1 MDFKISKEDDEE
13 TLDIGMISD
22 DGGMEI
28 VSKKPKVKKLGK
40 SKPFKKFSKPKVDF
54 GFRPKPSAPSS
65 TMSGPSNPVAGSS
78 YATSDFSNFRDTTFE
93 SLSNPQKKK
102 TNDELSEDDDS
113 DVGGMSIANDEAAS
127 EASDEPAPGGYSA
140 EEIRDEGD
148 VGPSAGFQNIEDEKQ
163 DLLYKFYRLD
173 QKGIR
178 VKKFNMYSD
187 IREMRAEYNKLKR
200 DAEISS
206 GVKFSKKM
214 LMAIVSGM
222 EFMNKRYDPFG
233 MELNGWSESVME
245 NMTDGDFDNVLERL
259 QEKYH
264 GKVNTPPEMEL
275 MMSLAGSAVM
285 FHMTSSMFKATG
297 PSINDFMKQNPSM
310 MQDMLKRAS
319 NNQPPEPEEKS
330 EDGDGYTMKGPSMNL
345 GSFGGMGAPM
355 STSNDRATIMSDDS
369 SPEPSIMSEVMS
381 VNTDDIREVSLT
393 SSVTAKKR
401 RGRKPKARDESKG
414 IELDI

>member
-13 TLDIGMISD
+13 TLDIGNMSD
-22 DGGMEI
+22 VGDMEI
-28 VSKKPKVKKLGK
+28 ISKKPKVKKLGK
-40 SKPFKKFSKPKVDF
+40 SKPFKKFGKPKVDF
-54 GFRPKPSAPSS
+54 GFRPKSVS
-65 TMSGPSNPVAGSS
+65 TMSTPSNPVPGSS

-93 SLSNPQKKK
+93 TLSNPQKKK
-102 TNDELSEDDDS
+102 TNDDISDDDDS
-113 DVGGMSIANDEAAS
+113 DAGGMSIANDGGDS
-127 EASDEPAPGGYSA
+127 EVSDEPPAGGYSA
-140 EEIRDEGD
+140 EEVRDEAD
-148 VGPSAGFQNIEDEKQ
+148 IGPSSGFQNIEDEKQ

-173 QKGIR
+173 QKGIKC
-178 VKKFNMYSD
+178 KKFSMYSD

-222 EFMNKRYDPFG
+222 EFMNKRYDPFAL
-233 MELNGWSESVME
+233 ELNGWSESVME

-275 MMSLAGSAVM
+275 MMSLAGSACM

-319 NNQPPEPEEKS
+319 NNNVPTEPDERS
-330 EDGDGYTMKGPSMNL
+330 DDGYTMKGPSMNL
-345 GSFGGMGAPM
+345 GGFGGMGAPLN
-355 STSNDRATIMSDDS
+355 TGNDRSTVMSDDS
-369 SPEPSIMSEVMS
+369 SPEPSLASEVIS

-393 SSVTAKKR
+393 SSITKKR

>member
-1 MDFKISKEDDEE
+1 MDFKISKEDDDA

-22 DGGMEI
+22 GDDMEI
-28 VSKKPKVKKLGK
+28 ISKKKPKVKKLGK
-40 SKPFKKFSKPKVDF
+40 SKKFKKVDF
-54 GFRPKPSAPSS
+54 GFKPKPKV
-65 TMSGPSNPVAGSS
+65 SGPTNPVPGSS
-78 YATSDFSNFRDTTFE
+78 YANSDFSSFRDTTFE

-102 TNDELSEDDDS
+102 TNDDMSDDDDES
-113 DVGGMSIANDEAAS
+113 DAGGMSIANDGGDS
-127 EASDEPAPGGYSA
+127 EASDEPPAGGYSA
-140 EEIRDEGD
+140 EEVRDEAD
-148 VGPSAGFQNIEDEKQ
+148 IGPSSGFQNIEDEKQ

-173 QKGIR
+173 QKGIKC
-178 VKKFNMYSD
+178 KKFNMYSD
-187 IREMRAEYNKLKR
+187 IREMRSEYNKLKR

-233 MELNGWSESVME
+233 MELNGWSENVME

-275 MMSLAGSAVM
+275 MMSLAGSACM
-285 FHMTSSMFKATG
+285 FHMTSSMFKASG
-297 PSINDFMKQNPSM
+297 PSINDFMKNNPSM

-319 NNQPPEPEEKS
+319 NEAPEQEDKES
-330 EDGDGYTMKGPSMNL
+330 EGYTMKGPSMNL
-345 GSFGGMGAPM
+345 GGFGGMGAPLN
-355 STSNDRATIMSDDS
+355 TGNDQSIIMSDDS
-369 SPEPSIMSEVMS
+369 SPEGSMMSEAIS

-393 SSVTAKKR
+393 SSVTKKR
-401 RGRKPKARDESKG
+401 RGRKPKARDQSKG